1 MLSLAGAALTAAL
14 AGPLAP
20 PARTVELRAIAF
32 SPRVLRIRPG
42 QRVTWRWN
50 DGPHIPHDLRSTGA
64 PRFAGSAARKT
75 GTHTVRFFRAGTY
88 RYVCTIHAGMTGRV
102 IVRAR

>member
-50 DGPHIPHDLRSTGA
+50 DGPYIPHDLRSTGTL
-64 PRFAGSAARKT
+64 RFRGSQAKKA
-75 GTHTVRFFRAGTY
+75 GTHTVRFQRSGTY
-88 RYVCTIHAGMTGRV
+88 RYLCTIHAGMTGRV
-102 IVRAR
+102 VVRSR